1 MSVEWLIP
9 AMLTIVTAA
18 TPLVFA
24 AVGET
29 VVEKAGVLNLGV
41 EGMMIIGAIA
51 AFAMAVTTGNTYVL
65 KPSEKVPLTAM
76 RHSGVA

>member
-51 AFAMAVTTGNTYVL
+51 AFAMAVTTGSEVL
-65 KPSEKVPLTAM
+65 AIFRAPSRVC
-76 RHSGVA
+76 